1 MNPAGADVAITDTIP
16 PTLATQL
23 APDRATAGQATTTAA
38 PGGPS
43 TPCGDTA
50 QRNSSM
56 NGTIIAAL
64 PIAAMFGFAG
74 YRVGTGR
81 GRPVLG
87 AVLGFALGL
96 IGLGIFMLIPRTAEA
111 QARHDRERA
120 ERQQPEQL
128 TQNQDTVR

>member
-1 MNPAGADVAITDTIP
+1 
-16 PTLATQL
+16 
-23 APDRATAGQATTTAA
+23 
-38 PGGPS
+38 
-43 TPCGDTA
+43 
-50 QRNSSM
+50 M
-56 NGTIIAAL
+56 NGSIIAVL

-111 QARHDRERA
+111 QAQHDREHA
-120 ERQQPEQL
+120 KRQQPERVSE
-128 TQNQDTVR
+128 NQDTVR